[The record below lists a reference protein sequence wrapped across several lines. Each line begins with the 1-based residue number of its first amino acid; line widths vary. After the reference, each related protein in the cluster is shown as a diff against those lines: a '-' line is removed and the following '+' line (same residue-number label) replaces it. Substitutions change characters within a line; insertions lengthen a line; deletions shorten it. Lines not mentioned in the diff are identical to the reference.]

1 MLLFEDLHV
10 LVFMTKGE
18 LRLWSRLVT
27 GLGFIG
33 SIVVCAH
40 QVYKAEWRGMAVVV
54 KVLKHHSSAVDDMLF
69 QNEISVMSTLRQ

>member
-54 KVLKHHSSAVDDMLF
+54 KVLTHHSSAVHDMLF